1 MICIGLTGGIA
12 SGKSTVSDI
21 LRQLGA
27 WIVDADKLARQ
38 VVEPGQ
44 PAWQDIVA
52 IFGEGVLLHDGH
64 LNRKAVGDMIF
75 GDERIR
81 QQLEAITHPRIRQAA
96 SEQLKEV
103 ALRGFAVAVL
113 DVPLLIE
120 VGWTDMVD
128 TVWVVYVDSPAQIE
142 RLMERDGL
150 DREQALARIA
160 SQMRLQDKLQYANV
174 VIDNSN
180 GLEETRQQV
189 VAAWS
194 DLAQDGKMKSMF

>member
-12 SGKSTVSDI
+12 SGKSTVSDM

-27 WIVDADKLARQ
+27 WIVDADKLARK

-52 IFGEGVLLHDGH
+52 IFGEGILLHDGH

-75 GDERIR
+75 GDERMR

-96 SEQLKEV
+96 SEQLKEA
-103 ALRGFAVAVL
+103 ALRDFAVAVL

-128 TVWVVYVDSPAQIE
+128 TVWVVYVNSAAQIK

-150 DREQALARIA
+150 NSEQALARIA

-174 VIDNSN
+174 VVDNSE

-189 VAAWS
+189 VAAWN
-194 DLAQDGKMKSMF
+194 DLARYGKMKSMF

>member
-1 MICIGLTGGIA
+1 
-12 SGKSTVSDI
+12 
-21 LRQLGA
+21 
-27 WIVDADKLARQ
+27 
-38 VVEPGQ
+38 
-44 PAWQDIVA
+44 
-52 IFGEGVLLHDGH
+52 
-64 LNRKAVGDMIF
+64 
-75 GDERIR
+75 
-81 QQLEAITHPRIRQAA
+81 
-96 SEQLKEV
+96 
-103 ALRGFAVAVL
+103 
-113 DVPLLIE
+113 
-120 VGWTDMVD
+120 MVD

>member
-12 SGKSTVSDI
+12 SGKSTVSDM

-27 WIVDADKLARQ
+27 WIVDADKLARK

-52 IFGEGVLLHDGH
+52 IFGEGILLHDGH

-75 GDERIR
+75 GDERMR

-96 SEQLKEV
+96 SEQLKEA
-103 ALRGFAVAVL
+103 ALRDLSIVVL

-128 TVWVVYVDSPAQIE
+128 TIWVVYVNSQVQIE
-142 RLMERDGL
+142 RLMARDGL
-150 DREQALARIA
+150 DREQAIARIA

-180 GLEETRQQV
+180 SLEETRQQV
-189 VAAWS
+189 LAAWS
-194 DLAQDGKMKSMF
+194 DLAQDGKKKSMF